1 MKRYIYIALCLFCAD
16 LSAQN
21 NLVFNGSFEE
31 YDTCGFI
38 GPEFVA
44 KYWRMSPYLSTPDYF
59 NLCKPLSGGGS
70 IPINTFGYQYPFQ
83 GNGYIGFVI
92 GVSTDS
98 LSLRECAETTLSD
111 TLIVGALYRARFYI
125 NRAENNLS
133 SIPESACNRIGI
145 KLSTVSYSNPPYDF
159 DQSIVNN
166 ISQVYTNDI
175 ITDTSKWVKVEGT
188 FIADSAYT
196 YLNIG
201 NFFKSDS
208 ISHIPATYSGCCMNF
223 YYFVDSISLT
233 LVSYNGLEE
242 SKINNE
248 IILYPN
254 PGTNNLNIQKGEGYL
269 LSVYD
274 VIGKELFTQQLKN
287 YNERIDMSNYNKGLY
302 FIKLNKEG
310 KETYIEKFIKQ

>member
-1 MKRYIYIALCLFCAD
+1 MCLFCAD

-21 NLVFNGSFEE
+21 NLVLNGSFEE
-31 YDTCGFI
+31 YDTCVTT
-38 GPEFVA
+38 PLVVSH
-44 KYWRMSPYLSTPDYF
+44 WRESPYQLTPDYF
-59 NLCKPLSGGGS
+59 NICKPFAGGRGV
-70 IPINTFGYQYPFQ
+70 PHNGFGYQYPFQ
-83 GNGYIGFVI
+83 GNAYIGFVTQVTEDNI
-92 GVSTDS
+92 I
-98 LSLRECAETTLSD
+98 LREYAETTLID
-111 TLIVGALYRARFYI
+111 TLAVGAIYKGRFYV

-145 KLSTVSYSNPPYDF
+145 KLSTVSYANPLFNF
-159 DQSIVNN
+159 DQASINN

-254 PGTNNLNIQKGEGYL
+254 PGTNNFNIQKGEGYL

-274 VIGKELFTQQLKN
+274 VLGKELFTQQLKN
-287 YNERIDMSNYNKGLY
+287 YNEQIDMSKYSKGLY
-302 FIKLNKEG
+302 FIKLNKVG